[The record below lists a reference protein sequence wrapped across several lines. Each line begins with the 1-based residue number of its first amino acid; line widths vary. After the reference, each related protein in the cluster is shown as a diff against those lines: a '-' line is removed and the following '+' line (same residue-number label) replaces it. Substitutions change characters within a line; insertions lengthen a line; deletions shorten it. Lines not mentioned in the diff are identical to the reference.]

1 MMAKRKEEQVAGP
14 VGKPMPR
21 ENVATPDEKG
31 LWFLVLRDLERDH
44 VRYFPLNHH
53 LVVQNRVPD
62 KVPSMGGVRNG
73 SNTGDN
79 MIPVD
84 KSGMINL
91 AGAVAGEIYSLM
103 ANGTVRPVRPSK
115 RLDRILADGKQSNT
129 TAVVDIVPGMRRVN
143 TPHQQYEQAT
153 SVQLTPQGASNL
165 DFARRSLPNPF

>member
-1 MMAKRKEEQVAGP
+1 MGKRKEVQVAGP
-14 VGKPMPR
+14 VGKPIPR
-21 ENVATPDEKG
+21 DAVATPDEKG
-31 LWFLVLRDLERDH
+31 LWFLVARDLERNH

-53 LVVQNRVPD
+53 LVLEGRVPD

-91 AGAVAGEIYSLM
+91 ADATAGEVVSLM
-103 ANGTVRPVRPSK
+103 SNGTVRPVRDSK
-115 RLDRILADGKQSNT
+115 RLRRLLEDGKRVNVT
-129 TAVVDIVPGMRRVN
+129 TVVDIVPGMRRVN
-143 TPHQQYEQAT
+143 TPQRQYEQAT
-153 SVQLTPQGASNL
+153 SVQLTPEGAMNL